1 MFSPVKLPHPRE
13 EPVHA
18 VLAGDLSGLGEV
30 IDFLVASE
38 CLIHLR
44 LDVAARP
51 HHCELL
57 VSLSRLPE
65 SVIFK
70 QVTDQSDVYLIILLK
85 VITSVLWLVRP
96 NTYWVYVR
104 TEAYVF
110 LECSILNSRWLA
122 KKLFNL
128 GRFLFFFLS
137 HLNRLIFIQ
146 RI

>member
-1 MFSPVKLPHPRE
+1 MFSPVKLPHPCE

-85 VITSVLWLVRP
+85 IIPSILWLVRP
-96 NTYWVYVR
+96 YTYWVYVW

-110 LECSILNSRWLA
+110 LESSILNSRWLA
-122 KKLFNL
+122 E
-128 GRFLFFFLS
+128 
-137 HLNRLIFIQ
+137 
-146 RI
+146 